1 VDLLGVLVE
10 GVAVLDV
17 LLDLNLRPTVDQIH
31 ELVVFLTRVYI
42 TASQSFVIFLPRK
55 EIFYLVFPDFQGKFH
70 MYVERSVES
79 TFSSKFSPVF
89 MQKKLLRKLKNKHI
103 GANY

>member
-79 TFSSKFSPVF
+79 TFSVGKNVRKIDPFVKFFPPNLVRF
-89 MQKKLLRKLKNKHI
+89 L
-103 GANY
+103 